1 MYAYEKNWIFAL
13 IALTALSCSKRST
26 EKAPREPERVTFSA
40 TVNNLIEIAPKAT
53 SPVPQSTK
61 LGVYAFQGEN
71 LPADNVNN
79 DADNALWSGAS
90 NIPYAWNANSFV
102 QSSGDALYW
111 MQTVPL
117 SFASY
122 FPYQSAGITGY
133 TLNVDIADQSSAP
146 DYGFAWAKLEGAS
159 EPTGAAAL
167 TFDYKVAKVTL
178 TIVGDGTTI
187 GTNGL
192 NSSDFESIR
201 IYTTASTGLYKTFSL
216 DLLSGATSGEE
227 NLTANAPLKLQG
239 SEQAGGAGQPSA
251 QSWVKAVAYLAPSV
265 DAELKSE
272 GITVEIVYNDEGI
285 KRTFISSIKEGSG
298 SLSGDASLK
307 NGIQAG
313 SNYKYT
319 LTLSKSQIM
328 FSGVVADWND
338 TEEGEPATGLAA
350 DKSNSAIVKPNGGS
364 VTFDIRKCLNNGF
377 TTEDD
382 LNNMMGASSTLT
394 ADVLWQDGDVI
405 HSSDVILDA
414 VHGLL
419 SVKSTRSKV
428 GNAVVAL
435 YPNASKNQGEILW
448 SWHVWVTDYDPDAI
462 VAANAIAEQNTAYTA
477 SGASGQVHTYGPSY
491 WSFCKGKAIMDR
503 NLGATRTYYSAPEAA
518 NSDADENAVAECF
531 GMSYQWGRKDPF
543 PPALGSS
550 INGTPP
556 YIGTPSIVPIYAA
569 DGVTPLDANVSGVK
583 KTEVATAMDG
593 GKNALPYAVKNPLTF
608 IKGDGGCGNGDW
620 YTNDGS
626 QHNDDLWGL
635 DLSKSAYDPCPKG
648 WRTLPDARA
657 WRDFS
662 ANGVSDFL
670 FWNQGAQSAL
680 ASYVSTNGRLYTP
693 AGKTAPLTWYPSS
706 GYYAYSSGALLYTG
720 SSGYYWSSMG
730 GYNTANQLQFNANDV
745 SAAIGTYRGTGAAV
759 RCVQE

>member
-1 MYAYEKNWIFAL
+1 MKKNWIFAL

-26 EKAPREPERVTFSA
+26 VRAPWEPERVTFSA

-79 DADNALWSGAS
+79 AADNALWSGAS

-159 EPTGAAAL
+159 EPAGAAAL

-187 GTNGL
+187 GTSGL
-192 NSSDFESIR
+192 KASDFESIR

-216 DLLSGATSGEE
+216 DLLNGAASGEE

-239 SEQAGGAGQPSA
+239 TEQSGGADQPSA

-272 GITVEIVYNDEGI
+272 GIKVELVYNDEGI

-307 NGIQAG
+307 NGILAG

-328 FSGVVADWND
+328 FSGVVTEWND
-338 TEEGEPATGLAA
+338 TEEGEPSTGLAA

-377 TTEDD
+377 TTEAD
-382 LNNMMGASSTLT
+382 LNSMMGASSTLT

-419 SVKSTRSKV
+419 SVKSTRSAV

-477 SGASGQVHTYGPSY
+477 SGANGQVHTYGPNY
-491 WSFCKGKAIMDR
+491 WKYCEGKAIMDR
-503 NLGATRTYYSAPEAA
+503 NLGAARTYYVAPAA
-518 NSDADENAVAECF
+518 VNSDAEKNQVAECF

-550 INGTPP
+550 INGTLP
-556 YIGTPSIVPIYAA
+556 YFPDRPSPISIYAA
-569 DGVTPLDANVSGVK
+569 DGVTPLAANASGL
-583 KTEVATAMDG
+583 KTAEVATAMDG
-593 GKNALPYAVKNPLTF
+593 GENALPYAVKNPLTF
-608 IKGDGGCGNGDW
+608 IKGAPVSNRDW
-620 YTNDGS
+620 YTTDANG
-626 QHNDDLWGL
+626 HNDNLWGAGS
-635 DLSKSAYDPCPKG
+635 SKSPYDPCPKG

-662 ANGVSDFL
+662 ANGTSDGTFL
-670 FWNQGAQSAL
+670 FWNQGTQSA
-680 ASYVSTNGRLYTP
+680 ASYVATNGRLYTP
-693 AGKTAPLTWYPSS
+693 AETIASLAWYPAS
-706 GYYAYSSGALLYTG
+706 GYYDSSIGDLSSSSYQG
-720 SSGYYWSSMG
+720 SVWSSMG
-730 GYNTANQLQFNANDV
+730 GGNTANQLSFNINSV
-745 SAAIGTYRGTGAAV
+745 SVAMGTSRGHGASV

>member
-1 MYAYEKNWIFAL
+1 MYMKKHWIFAL
-13 IALTALSCSKRST
+13 IPLAALSCSKRSSVR
-26 EKAPREPERVTFSA
+26 APWEPERVTFSA
-40 TVNNLIEIAPKAT
+40 TVNNLIEIAPKAS

-71 LPADNVNN
+71 LPGDNNN
-79 DADNALWSGAS
+79 NAADNALWSGAS

-102 QSSGDALYW
+102 QSSGEALYW
-111 MQTVPL
+111 EQTVPL

-122 FPYQSAGITGY
+122 FPYQSSGITDY
-133 TLNVDIADQSSAP
+133 LLKVDMADQSSAP
-146 DYGFAWAKLEGAS
+146 DYGFAWAKLEGA
-159 EPTGAAAL
+159 TAQTDAAAL
-167 TFDYKVAKVTL
+167 SFDYKVAKVTL

-192 NSSDFESIR
+192 KASDFESIR

-216 DLLSGATSGEE
+216 DLLNGAVSGEE

-239 SEQAGGAGQPSA
+239 TEQAGGVDQPSA

-272 GITVEIVYNDEGI
+272 GIKVELVYNDEGI
-285 KRTFISSIKEGSG
+285 KRTFISSIKEDSG

-307 NGIQAG
+307 NGILAG

-319 LTLSKSQIM
+319 LTLSKSQIL

-338 TEEGEPATGLAA
+338 TEQGEPTTGLAA

-377 TTEDD
+377 TTEAD
-382 LNNMMGASSTLT
+382 LNSMMGASSTLT

-419 SVKSTRSKV
+419 SVKSTRSAA

-435 YPNASKNQGEILW
+435 YPDASKNQGEILW

-477 SGASGQVHTYGPSY
+477 SGQVHTYGPNY
-491 WSFCKGKAIMDR
+491 WKYCEGKAIMDR
-503 NLGATRTYYSAPEAA
+503 NLGAARTYYAAPAAA
-518 NSDADENAVAECF
+518 NSDAEKNEVAECF

-556 YIGTPSIVPIYAA
+556 YLGTPTFIPIYAA
-569 DGVTPLDANVSGVK
+569 DGVTPLAANASGVK
-583 KTEVATAMDG
+583 KAEVATAMDG
-593 GKNALPYAVKNPLTF
+593 GDNTLPYAVKNPLTF
-608 IKGDGGCGNGDW
+608 ITGDDNQGNGYW
-620 YTNDGS
+620 YTTDGS
-626 QHNDDLWGL
+626 QHNDNLWGL
-635 DLSKSAYDPCPKG
+635 DVSKSAYDPCPKG
-648 WRTLPDARA
+648 WRTLPDARV

-662 ANGVSDFL
+662 ANGTSDFL
-670 FWNQGAQSAL
+670 FWNQGAQSAIT
-680 ASYVSTNGRLYTP
+680 SYVSTNGRLYTP
-693 AGKTAPLTWYPSS
+693 AGEAVSLTWYPSS
-706 GYYAYSSGALLYTG
+706 GYYNYSSGAMVSTG
-720 SSGYYWSSMG
+720 YWGYYWSSMG
-730 GYNTANQLQFNANDV
+730 GYNTANQMQFNANDV
-745 SAAIGTYRGTGAAV
+745 TAAIGTYRGTGAAV